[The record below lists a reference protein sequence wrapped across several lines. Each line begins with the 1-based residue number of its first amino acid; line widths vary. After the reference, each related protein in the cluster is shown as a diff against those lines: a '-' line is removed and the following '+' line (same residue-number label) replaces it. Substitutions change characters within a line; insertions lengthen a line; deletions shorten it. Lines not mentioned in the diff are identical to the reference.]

1 MSFDAYQ
8 CPHGVVLL
16 EEQRVLRDWR
26 PLTNNLKTRQALTK
40 SRRMRLRK
48 WRDEKSVGINFDQ
61 IVTEDTLRRHFGY
74 SIPVGKVPLDKK
86 GNPPEESR
94 YL

>member
-26 PLTNNLKTRQALTK
+26 PLTNNLKT
-40 SRRMRLRK
+40 
-48 WRDEKSVGINFDQ
+48 
-61 IVTEDTLRRHFGY
+61 
-74 SIPVGKVPLDKK
+74 
-86 GNPPEESR
+86 PPSLNKIQKNEVKEMEG
-94 YL
+94 

>member
-1 MSFDAYQ
+1 
-8 CPHGVVLL
+8 
-16 EEQRVLRDWR
+16 
-26 PLTNNLKTRQALTK
+26 
-40 SRRMRLRK
+40 MRLRK